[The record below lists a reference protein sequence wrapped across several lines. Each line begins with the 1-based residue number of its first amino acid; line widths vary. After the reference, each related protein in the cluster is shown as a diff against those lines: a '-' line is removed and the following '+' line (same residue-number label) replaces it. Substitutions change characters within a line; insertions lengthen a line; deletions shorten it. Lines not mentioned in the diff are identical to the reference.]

1 MTSEIR
7 NAIKEKQKA
16 FIRFKITG
24 LELDL
29 YHYWSKQKQVKK
41 ITRQAKREYEK
52 DMAQNIK
59 HNSKAFFKYI
69 RRKEQVRTSAGPLRN
84 STGRVVSEESE
95 MAGLLN
101 RYFSSTFT
109 QEQSGELPIAESINE
124 GGEEGLLQK
133 IQVRVEEVE
142 EQRGNLRVDKAP
154 GPDNMQPRVLMEVAE
169 QVSR

>member
-52 DMAQNIK
+52 YMAQNIK
-59 HNSKAFFKYI
+59 HNSKAFFQYI
-69 RRKEQVRTSAGPLRN
+69 RRKEQIRTSVGPLRN
-84 STGRVVSEESE
+84 STRRVI
-95 MAGLLN
+95 G
-101 RYFSSTFT
+101 
-109 QEQSGELPIAESINE
+109 
-124 GGEEGLLQK
+124 
-133 IQVRVEEVE
+133 
-142 EQRGNLRVDKAP
+142 D
-154 GPDNMQPRVLMEVAE
+154 
-169 QVSR
+169 